1 MKEIKAFI
9 QPYMKSDVLD
19 ALEQIDELPG
29 LTISEVSGWGRTKAA
44 NVDNPVHVGPYQ
56 FAAKIKLEI
65 VVPDHLCET
74 IVETIEEHA
83 RTGKPG
89 DGKIFVYDVGGA
101 VRIRTGERDDEAI

>member
-29 LTISEVSGWGRTKAA
+29 LTISEVSGWGRTRAA
-44 NVDNPVHVGPYQ
+44 NVDKPVHVGPYQ
-56 FAAKIKLEI
+56 FARKIKLEI

-74 IVETIEEHA
+74 IVAAIEEHA

-89 DGKIFVYDVGGA
+89 DGKLFIYDVGDA
-101 VRIRTGERDDEAI
+101 VRIRTGERGDKAI